1 MLPRKNRVTK
11 AFFEEIL
18 EKSLCVH
25 TPLFSFRFRKLQP
38 GQENKFTVVVSKK
51 VAKTS
56 VERNLLKRRSRAVI
70 QDTTRDDLRNR
81 KFGIAG
87 VFFLKKEA
95 SAASFNLL
103 KEEIQ
108 RVIIEVLK

>member
-18 EKSLCVH
+18 GKSLCVH
-25 TPLFSFRFRKLQP
+25 TPLFSFRFQKLKLSEAP
-38 GQENKFTVVVSKK
+38 RFTVVVSKK

-56 VERNLLKRRSRAVI
+56 VKRNLLKRRFRSSI
-70 QDTTRDDLRNR
+70 QDLIRKNSKRNE
-81 KFGIAG
+81 FNGQGI
-87 VFFLKKEA
+87 FFLKKEA
-95 SAASFNLL
+95 VEVKFSEL

-108 RVIIEVLK
+108 RVIIKTLK